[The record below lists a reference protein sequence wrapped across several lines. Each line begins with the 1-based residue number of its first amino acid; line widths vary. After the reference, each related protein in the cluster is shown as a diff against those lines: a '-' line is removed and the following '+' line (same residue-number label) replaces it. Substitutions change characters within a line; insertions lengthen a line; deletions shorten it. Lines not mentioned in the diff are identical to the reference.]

1 MAAEIKIRGL
11 CLIVTTSEQQPKD
24 QIQDNKESWICNT
37 LATSN
42 NNMQRTDNSKSFGRC
57 SFDGRWKTNRAPGMQ
72 LFWQGI
78 DFDVTVVVK
87 LQLKRCQYS
96 QGSQIKKHQQYQ
108 KGFLWCHQIKKVND
122 RDIIWYANL
131 AHFSMIMLSE
141 LRRISGVNFCSFDWF
156 RSSLLICSKVQPCS
170 LLSDM

>member
-1 MAAEIKIRGL
+1 MLILTEMAAEIKIRGL

-24 QIQDNKESWICNT
+24 QIQDNKKSWICNT

-42 NNMQRTDNSKSFGRC
+42 NMQGTNNSKSFGRC

-78 DFDVTVVVK
+78 DLDVTVVVK

-96 QGSQIKKHQQYQ
+96 QGSQIKNINNVGPTSSPIQQ
-108 KGFLWCHQIKKVND
+108 
-122 RDIIWYANL
+122 
-131 AHFSMIMLSE
+131 SE
-141 LRRISGVNFCSFDWF
+141 LSIYLLAPSGALVV
-156 RSSLLICSKVQPCS
+156 IMVY
-170 LLSDM
+170 